1 MFLYPLCWQK
11 NNYAFFQNYI
21 SLRNSFLRRK
31 KIDTKEFNSL
41 ALAFL
46 GDAVHTLYVREFALN
61 NPATLKNYNAICSH
75 FCSAVFQAKV
85 FDKLVL
91 EKEEEDVA
99 KRARNAKNN
108 NIAKNATIEQYKKAT
123 SLEAVI
129 GWLYL
134 KKREER
140 LNQILKS
147 CVEE

>member
-1 MFLYPLCWQK
+1 M
-11 NNYAFFQNYI
+11 
-21 SLRNSFLRRK
+21 
-31 KIDTKEFNSL
+31 
-41 ALAFL
+41 

-61 NPATLKNYNAICSH
+61 NPATLKNYNALCSH
-75 FCSAVFQAKV
+75 LCSAVFQAKV

-91 EKEEEDVA
+91 EQEEQEVA

-134 KKREER
+134 NNRKER
-140 LNQILKS
+140 LSIILKS

>member
-1 MFLYPLCWQK
+1 M
-11 NNYAFFQNYI
+11 
-21 SLRNSFLRRK
+21 
-31 KIDTKEFNSL
+31 
-41 ALAFL
+41 
-46 GDAVHTLYVREFALN
+46 HTLYVREFALN